1 MKVGAIM
8 WAAVQITAGW
18 KVRGDSDPA
27 AAPTVISLSRA
38 GGGGSGSGEWE
49 KRKKKK
55 EKLQNQRDKLQPPTN
70 AWTRVKAG
78 QPGNFRIISTAV
90 TTAATAAAASRPVK
104 GDMQLGP
111 AH

>member
-8 WAAVQITAGW
+8 WAAVQIPAGW

-27 AAPTVISLSRA
+27 AVPTVILLSRA
-38 GGGGSGSGEWE
+38 GGGGERE

-90 TTAATAAAASRPVK
+90 TAAAAAAAASRPVK